1 MALVSHEEVTG
12 GGSAEVLQ
20 AYSKQCLLKRESFS
34 SLTEVDLGSSK
45 HKIVSSFGAIMIAEL
60 VKIVS

>member
-20 AYSKQCLLKRESFS
+20 AYSEQCLFKMRESTGFS

-45 HKIVSSFGAIMIAEL
+45 HQVLRYFRAIM
-60 VKIVS
+60 V